1 MMLFDKRIQIVP
13 RTICKNYFEEIENQA
28 LALMGEKGEVVFT
41 QRRNI
46 ARTLYWS
53 NKIFV

>member
-1 MMLFDKRIQIVP
+1 MLFDKRIQIVP
-13 RTICKNYFEEIENQA
+13 RTICKIYFEEIENQA

-53 NKIFV
+53 NKICV